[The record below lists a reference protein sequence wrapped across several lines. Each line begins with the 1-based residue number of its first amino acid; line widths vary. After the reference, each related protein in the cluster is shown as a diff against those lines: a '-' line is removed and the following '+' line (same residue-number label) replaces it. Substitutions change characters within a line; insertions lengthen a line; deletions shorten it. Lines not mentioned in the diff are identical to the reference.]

1 MGFFD
6 KLLKADAVLL
16 YILKTFAQSI
26 DAVEK
31 GNQVKLNQAWDL
43 FINTLGYLIDGKF
56 LTEIDAETLV
66 SESAFP
72 ENHSLTIDLIKL
84 RNSLSTIESFVQLN
98 KRSLE
103 VAWSPRGLGDIN
115 QMTSARFVETLNKV
129 AEESYPKFGA
139 SEADNQ
145 FVAILAIFIS
155 TLILETEDMSN
166 SNRTYYRVMAYE
178 FALRWLAEWNHRFL
192 RDLMRLQ
199 SQ

>member
-6 KLLKADAVLL
+6 KLLKVDVLL
-16 YILKTFAQSI
+16 TYILKSFAQSI

-43 FINTLGYLIDGKF
+43 FINTVGYLIDGKL
-56 LTEIDAETLV
+56 LTEINAETLV

-98 KRSLE
+98 KKNLE
-103 VAWSPRGLGDIN
+103 YAWSPRELGDIN
-115 QMTSARFVETLNKV
+115 HLTPARFVKTLNKV
-129 AEESYPKFGA
+129 AEESYSQFGA
-139 SEADNQ
+139 SEEDNQ
-145 FVAILAIFIS
+145 FVAILAIFVS

-166 SNRTYYRVMAYE
+166 SNRTYYRVTAYE
-178 FALRWLAEWNHRFL
+178 FVLRWLAEWNHR
-192 RDLMRLQ
+192 DL
-199 SQ
+199 